1 LGAGVIAV
9 DWEASDEGGVDSCF
23 KGDPG
28 DKHHNHK
35 LKYKMKSTIRLEGK
49 DRIVI
54 MGYYA
59 QEGI

>member
-1 LGAGVIAV
+1 MGAGVIAV

-54 MGYYA
+54 MG
-59 QEGI
+59 